1 MTGAVVPRPRSIAG
15 AWWLPVCLAAAAVL
29 GTMSGWKHGHP
40 VAFTVASMQ
49 SVWALGACLTG
60 ALVGGR
66 RSRSGALA
74 GAMFGGVAIAAY
86 YLHQAGAHGAHAAY
100 RELTTAGGEFW
111 ITGALLGGALMGANG
126 VVLTRWPTGRTLDP
140 SAMAHAVLAGALAS
154 EAAIVLAFLP
164 RFAFWGA
171 AREVA
176 TGLFLLAAAIG
187 LRALGRSG
195 LRATVAAFGL
205 AAACAPFAAGA
216 FLLAERTFGYSTI

>member
-1 MTGAVVPRPRSIAG
+1 
-15 AWWLPVCLAAAAVL
+15 VCLVGAAVL
-29 GTMSGWKHGHP
+29 GTMSGWKQGHP

-66 RSRSGALA
+66 RPGIGALA
-74 GAMFGGVAIAAY
+74 GAMFGGTAIAAY
-86 YLHQAGAHGAHAAY
+86 YLHQADAHGAFAAY

-111 ITGALLGGALMGANG
+111 ITGALVGGALMGANG
-126 VVLTRWPTGRTLDP
+126 VVLTRWPTGRVLDP

-154 EAAIVLAFLP
+154 EAAIVLVFLP

-176 TGLFLLAAAIG
+176 IGLFLVATVIG
-187 LRALGRSG
+187 LRALWRSG
-195 LRATVAAFGL
+195 LRATVIAFGL

-216 FLLAERTFGYSTI
+216 FLLVERTFGYSTI